1 MQNLWLLVLPAN
13 TARSRRA
20 QRTLPLNA
28 GDGDV
33 CWNDAVNAT
42 AASRST
48 RAARA
53 KADDPHNL
61 EGGALAARAGHISCR
76 TLDAAGTLLLKRLA
90 TARRTP
96 STLAEYARA
105 ASTGDATDMPARR
118 VRCSNSVLT
127 ADVV

>member
-1 MQNLWLLVLPAN
+1 MNLWLLVLPAN

-20 QRTLPLNA
+20 QRTLALWRRRCVLERC
-28 GDGDV
+28 GERHSCITLDSCG
-33 CWNDAVNAT
+33 
-42 AASRST
+42 
-48 RAARA
+48 